1 MFVSLSKASFFFFF
15 LFLDFWIYSGFNSFI
30 NIEPA
35 LEVSLICVS

>member
-1 MFVSLSKASFFFFF
+1 MFVSLSKASFFF
-15 LFLDFWIYSGFNSFI
+15 FLDFWIYSGFNSFI